1 MKKPEAPV
9 SHQQWAICVIDDL
22 IEFTGVKSIDYKD
35 FYLPLLMNNLKNPH
49 SELRQAA
56 VYGIGV
62 LAKHG
67 GKTFEQFL
75 ADCIPTLVA
84 IIQDS
89 NSRNAENIFATE
101 NAISAVTK
109 IIEFNGGM
117 VCLFLLNC
125 L

>member
-1 MKKPEAPV
+1 
-9 SHQQWAICVIDDL
+9 
-22 IEFTGVKSIDYKD
+22 
-35 FYLPLLMNNLKNPH
+35 MNNLKNPH

-56 VYGIGV
+56 AYGIGV

-75 ADCIPTLVA
+75 ADNIPTLVA

-89 NSRNAENIFATE
+89 NSRNAENIYATE

-117 VCLFLLNC
+117 VCVFFFC
-125 L
+125 